1 MIASS
6 SDISA
11 KTGYSSTFF
20 QKSLSSLN
28 FVLGCVICLLVH
40 FSEVTRQ
47 KAFLCKR
54 RISGDFVD
62 ESVGVGSVC
71 CGFFFFL
78 N

>member
-6 SDISA
+6 SGISA
-11 KTGYSSTFF
+11 KTGYSRTFF
-20 QKSLSSLN
+20 QKNLSSLN
-28 FVLGCVICLLVH
+28 FVLGCVIILLAH

-47 KAFLCKR
+47 QAFLCER
-54 RISGDFVD
+54 RISGNIMD

-71 CGFFFFL
+71 YFLVFL